1 MSTVNRLTGISL
13 ILALGLIGAALAQRP
28 PMIVETTPAI
38 GAADVD
44 PGLTEIRVTFDQDM
58 AGGFSWTGDGPYTP
72 ESSASPRWETLR
84 TCVRPVSLQ
93 PGHFYIIGINSRS
106 RQNFRSLAG
115 QPTPPR
121 VIYFCT
127 VDASEADRAALTPP
141 QPIEIIPAPGSEDVD
156 PGLSEIRI
164 TFDQPM
170 GGGRSLTGGGDTF
183 PPMTGEF
190 TWSEDM
196 RTLSFPVALE
206 PNHEYYFGINSHSH
220 TNFRSDHGVPAPW
233 TRVPFRT
240 GPGL

>member
-1 MSTVNRLTGISL
+1 MSTASRITGISL
-13 ILALGLIGAALAQRP
+13 ILALGLIGAAVAQNP
-28 PMIVETTPAI
+28 PMIVETVPAI

-58 AGGFSWTGDGPYTP
+58 ATGFSWTGGGPYAPQAT
-72 ESSASPRWETLR
+72 SSARWETPR

-106 RQNFRSLAG
+106 HQNFRSVAG
-115 QPTPPR
+115 VPTPPQ

-127 VDASEADRAALTPP
+127 VGASEADRAALTPP
-141 QPIEIIPAPGSEDVD
+141 QPVEIIPAPGSQNVD
-156 PGLSEIRI
+156 PSLSEIRI

-170 GGGRSLTGGGDTF
+170 SGGRSVTGGGDTY
-183 PPMTGEF
+183 PTLTGDF

-196 RTLSFPVALE
+196 RTLTFPVALQ
-206 PNHEYYFGINSHSH
+206 PNHDYYFGINSFSH

-240 GPGL
+240 GPGE